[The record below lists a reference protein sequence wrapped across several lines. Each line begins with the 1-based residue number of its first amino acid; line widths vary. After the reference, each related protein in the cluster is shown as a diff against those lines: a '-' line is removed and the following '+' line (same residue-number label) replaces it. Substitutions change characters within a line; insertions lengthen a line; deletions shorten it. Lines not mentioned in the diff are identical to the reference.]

1 MSKMLDIFE
10 IALNQF
16 NFTYLRLDGSTKPDV
31 R

>member
-16 NFTYLRLDGSTKPDV
+16 NFNYLRLDGQTKV
-31 R
+31 NLN